1 MKPLICV
8 RSSYEPPQWRCQPRY
23 DSNFGNAVLD
33 RELAIQRSGEAAL
46 LRELNRGNTTP
57 GVIVASVPGGF
68 HVVHGTF
75 ETADDYTFKPCE
87 AFCEARSPLE

>member
-1 MKPLICV
+1 M
-8 RSSYEPPQWRCQPRY
+8 RR
-23 DSNFGNAVLD
+23 FAAGAF
-33 RELAIQRSGEAAL
+33 EALKSRASA
-46 LRELNRGNTTP
+46 EIG
-57 GVIVASVPGGF
+57 GVIVASGGF

>member
-1 MKPLICV
+1 MLP
-8 RSSYEPPQWRCQPRY
+8 STATQPRLSNPHEPFQTY
-23 DSNFGNAVLD
+23 DAAAPHEIVMRRFSA
-33 RELAIQRSGEAAL
+33 EAFEAL
-46 LRELNRGNTTP
+46 KSRASAEIG

>member
-1 MKPLICV
+1 LA
-8 RSSYEPPQWRCQPRY
+8 ENQPVISV
-23 DSNFGNAVLD
+23 DTKKK
-33 RELAIQRSGEAAL
+33 ELAGDFTNAG
-46 LRELNRGNTTP
+46 REWRPRVL
-57 GVIVASVPGGF
+57 GGF

>member
-1 MKPLICV
+1 M
-8 RSSYEPPQWRCQPRY
+8 
-23 DSNFGNAVLD
+23 
-33 RELAIQRSGEAAL
+33 
-46 LRELNRGNTTP
+46 T
-57 GVIVASVPGGF
+57 VASVPGGF